1 MGNIAILTDSTAYLP
16 AEFCETREVHVA
28 PLSVIFDG
36 ESFREAV
43 DITTEAFYD
52 RIEAGNLPT
61 TSQPSI
67 GETVE
72 LLEQL
77 PSDVTDVIAI
87 TLSSGISGTY
97 QSMVAL
103 NDMVDVNVHAFDSE
117 ISCMPQAFLVEEAV
131 YLRDAG
137 ASAQE
142 ILDHLEKMRSMI
154 RAYFVVDD
162 LDHLQRGGRLSAA
175 QALVGSFLQI
185 KPVLHFQDKLI
196 VPFEKIR
203 TYKKAVR
210 RIEEMM
216 EESINGDGEGYC
228 IGIIHANCPERQ
240 AEEIA
245 SMKAKFPKAH
255 ITGSHFGPVIG
266 THLGPG
272 AIGITWYRRDW

>member
-16 AEFCETREVHVA
+16 AEFCEQHDVHVA

-36 ESFREAV
+36 ESFREDV

-67 GETVE
+67 GETIE
-72 LLEQL
+72 MIERL
-77 PSDVTDVIAI
+77 PEDVTDVIAI

-97 QSMVAL
+97 QSMIAL
-103 NDMVDVNVHAFDSE
+103 NGMVDINVHAFDSE
-117 ISCMPQAFLVEEAV
+117 ISCMPQSFLVEEAIH
-131 YLRDAG
+131 LRDAG

-142 ILDHLEKMRSMI
+142 IMAHLEKVRELI

-185 KPVLHFQDKLI
+185 KPVLHFQDRLI

-216 EESINGDGEGYC
+216 EQSIEGDGAGYC
-228 IGIIHANCPERQ
+228 IGIIHANCPDRQ

-245 SMKAKFPKAH
+245 SMKQKFPQAH
-255 ITGSHFGPVIG
+255 VTGGHFGPVIG

-272 AIGITWYRRDW
+272 AIGITWYRREW

>member
-36 ESFREAV
+36 ESYREAV

-131 YLRDAG
+131 HLRDAG

-142 ILDHLEKMRSMI
+142 ILAHLEKMRALI

>member
-16 AEFCETREVHVA
+16 AEFCERHDVHVA

-67 GETVE
+67 GETIE
-72 LLEQL
+72 LIERL
-77 PSDVTDVIAI
+77 PNKVTDVIAI

-97 QSMVAL
+97 QSMIAL

-117 ISCMPQAFLVEEAV
+117 ISCMPQAFLVEEAIH
-131 YLRDAG
+131 LRDAG

-142 ILDHLEKMRSMI
+142 IMAHLEKMRELI

-185 KPVLHFQDKLI
+185 KPVLHFQDRMI

-216 EESINGDGEGYC
+216 EQSIQGDGTGYC

-245 SMKAKFPKAH
+245 SMKQKFPQAH
-255 ITGSHFGPVIG
+255 VTGGHFGPVIG

-272 AIGITWYRRDW
+272 AIGITWYRREW

>member
-1 MGNIAILTDSTAYLP
+1 MGNIAILTDSTAYLSDDFL
-16 AEFCETREVHVA
+16 ARHDVYVA
-28 PLSVIFDG
+28 PLSAIFDG
-36 ESFREAV
+36 TSYRESIDMSTDE
-43 DITTEAFYD
+43 FYS

-61 TSQPSI
+61 TSQPAI

-72 LLEQL
+72 LIERL
-77 PSDVTDVIAI
+77 PEEVTDVIVI

-131 YLRDAG
+131 HLRDVG
-137 ASAQE
+137 ASVEAIMAQLKKVRDE
-142 ILDHLEKMRSMI
+142 I

-185 KPVLHFQDKLI
+185 KPVLHFQDRLI

-216 EESINGDGEGYC
+216 DEAITGDGEGYC

-240 AEEIA
+240 AEEMA
-245 SMKAKFPKAH
+245 SMKAKFPKAQ
-255 ITGSHFGPVIG
+255 ISGSHFGPVIG

-272 AIGITWYRRDW
+272 AIGFTWYHREW

>member
-16 AEFCETREVHVA
+16 AEFCEAHEVHVA

-43 DITTEAFYD
+43 DISTEAFYS

-72 LLEQL
+72 LIEQL
-77 PSDVTDVIAI
+77 PNEVTDVIAI

-97 QSMVAL
+97 QSMIAL

-131 YLRDAG
+131 KLRDAG

-142 ILDHLEKMRSMI
+142 IMAHLEKVRASV

-185 KPVLHFQDKLI
+185 KPVLHFQDRLI

-216 EESINGDGEGYC
+216 EESITGDGEGYC

-245 SMKAKFPKAH
+245 SMKAKYPQAH
-255 ITGSHFGPVIG
+255 ISGSHFGPVIG

-272 AIGITWYRRDW
+272 AIGITWYRRNW

>member
-36 ESFREAV
+36 ESYREAV

-142 ILDHLEKMRSMI
+142 ILDHLEKMRTMI

>member
-1 MGNIAILTDSTAYLP
+1 MGNIAILTDSTAYLSD
-16 AEFCETREVHVA
+16 AFLARHDVHVA

-43 DITTEAFYD
+43 DITTDEFYA

-61 TSQPSI
+61 TSQPII

-72 LLEQL
+72 LIERL
-77 PSDVTDVIAI
+77 PDDVTDVIAI

-103 NDMVDVNVHAFDSE
+103 NDMVDVTVHAFDSE

-131 YLRDAG
+131 RLRDAG
-137 ASAQE
+137 ATPEA
-142 ILDHLEKMRSMI
+142 ILARLEDVRAAV

-175 QALVGSFLQI
+175 QAMIGSFLQI

-216 EESINGDGEGYC
+216 AQSIEGDGEGYC

-240 AEEIA
+240 AEELA

-272 AIGITWYRRDW
+272 SIGITWYHREW

>member
-36 ESFREAV
+36 ESYREAV

-216 EESINGDGEGYC
+216 EESINGDGEDYC

>member
-36 ESFREAV
+36 ESYREAV

-72 LLEQL
+72 LLKQL

-216 EESINGDGEGYC
+216 EESINDDGEGYC

>member
-36 ESFREAV
+36 ESYREAV

-245 SMKAKFPKAH
+245 SLKAKFPKAH

>member
-1 MGNIAILTDSTAYLP
+1 MTDSTAYLP

-36 ESFREAV
+36 ESYREAV

-131 YLRDAG
+131 HLRDAG

-142 ILDHLEKMRSMI
+142 ILAHLEKMRALI

-162 LDHLQRGGRLSAA
+162 LDHLQRGGRLSTT

-216 EESINGDGEGYC
+216 EESIDGDGEGYC

>member
-16 AEFCETREVHVA
+16 AEFCERHDVHVA
-28 PLSVIFDG
+28 PLCVIFDG
-36 ESFREAV
+36 ESFRESV
-43 DITTEAFYD
+43 NITTESFYE

-72 LLEQL
+72 LIERL
-77 PSDVTDVIAI
+77 PKEVTDVVVI

-97 QSMVAL
+97 QAMVSL

-131 YLRDAG
+131 RLRDAG
-137 ASAQE
+137 SSARE
-142 ILDHLEKMRSMI
+142 IVAHLEKMRSMI

-162 LDHLQRGGRLSAA
+162 LNHLQRGGRLSAA

-185 KPVLHFQDKLI
+185 KPVLHFQDKMI

-210 RIEEMM
+210 RIEEIM
-216 EESINGDGEGYC
+216 EDSIEGQGEGYC

-245 SMKAKFPKAH
+245 SMKERFPKAQV
-255 ITGSHFGPVIG
+255 TGGYFGPVIG

-272 AIGITWYRRDW
+272 AIGITWYRREW

>member
-36 ESFREAV
+36 ESYREAV

-185 KPVLHFQDKLI
+185 KPVLQFQDKLI

-245 SMKAKFPKAH
+245 SMKAKFPKAY

>member
-1 MGNIAILTDSTAYLP
+1 MGNIAILTDSTAYLS
-16 AEFCETREVHVA
+16 AEFCERHDVHIA
-28 PLSVIFDG
+28 PLSVIFGG
-36 ESFREAV
+36 ESFREAA

-61 TSQPSI
+61 TSQPII

-72 LLEQL
+72 LIESL
-77 PSDVTDVIAI
+77 PNDVTDVIAI

-97 QSMVAL
+97 QSMLAL
-103 NDMVDVNVHAFDSE
+103 NNMVDVNVHAFDSE
-117 ISCMPQAFLVEEAV
+117 ISCMPQAFLVEEAIH
-131 YLRDAG
+131 LRDAG

-142 ILDHLEKMRSMI
+142 IMAHLEKMREVI

-185 KPVLHFQDKLI
+185 KPVLHFQDKQI

-216 EESINGDGEGYC
+216 ESSIEGQGAGYC

-245 SMKAKFPKAH
+245 SMKQKFPQAQV
-255 ITGSHFGPVIG
+255 TGGHFGPVIG

-272 AIGITWYRRDW
+272 AIGITWYHRER